1 MQSIRARTTSHDLD
15 GRSKKPKQA
24 RAKSAKR
31 SKKSNKS
38 RKSRKTKEKPCGPWP
53 SLPSAVLNSLNSFG
67 RSSLTWCACDDLR
80 SFRHVVVCAAPLVN
94 ASWSLSLPRSA
105 NRDVWQAKAGAVME
119 QIAAELPKNPDV
131 VKKVN
136 AVFQVF
142 HRFTPDFRTPH

>member
-1 MQSIRARTTSHDLD
+1 VDTFQNLD
-15 GRSKKPKQA
+15 S
-24 RAKSAKR
+24 
-31 SKKSNKS
+31 
-38 RKSRKTKEKPCGPWP
+38 
-53 SLPSAVLNSLNSFG
+53 
-67 RSSLTWCACDDLR
+67 TWCACDDLR
-80 SFRHVVVCAAPLVN
+80 SFRHVVFCAAPLVN

-142 HRFTPDFRTPH
+142 HRFTPDFRTPHAPLHTADFHDSVRHDDA